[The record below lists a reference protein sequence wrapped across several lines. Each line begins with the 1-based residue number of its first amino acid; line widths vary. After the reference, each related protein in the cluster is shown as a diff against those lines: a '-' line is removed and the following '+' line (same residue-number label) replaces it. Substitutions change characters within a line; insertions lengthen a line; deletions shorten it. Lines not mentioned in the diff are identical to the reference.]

1 MRVFDN
7 DKFGWAIVVIA
18 LFLIGA
24 QVVRA
29 LMYFLWG

>member
-1 MRVFDN
+1 MKFMDD
-7 DKFGWAIVVIA
+7 DKFGWALIVVA

-29 LMYFLWG
+29 VANLLWG